1 MSDYPCCENPWV
13 LSTTLKGSF
22 YGGVVELVDQADSK
36 SVAEKRA
43 CSNHV
48 AAIITCHSRHPYSIS
63 GELGIS

>member
-1 MSDYPCCENPWV
+1 MGLGRRPRQVGYV
-13 LSTTLKGSF
+13 LQNVFVKGSF

-48 AAIITCHSRHPYSIS
+48 AAITGTP
-63 GELGIS
+63 G